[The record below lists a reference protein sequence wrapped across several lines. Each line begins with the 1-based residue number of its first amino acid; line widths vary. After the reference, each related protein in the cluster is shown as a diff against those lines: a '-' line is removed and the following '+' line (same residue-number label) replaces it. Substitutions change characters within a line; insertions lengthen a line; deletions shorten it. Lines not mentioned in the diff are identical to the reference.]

1 MAPLCDH
8 VGVLMTSL
16 NERRCL
22 NMTLQI
28 NIPAA
33 DETLLHRIAGEHGRT
48 VEDYVTHLLTCHCK
62 YLHEHFDQTIAAL
75 RDYSY
80 DSIPEMA
87 AELVQTATD
96 SHRILAERR
105 E

>member
-1 MAPLCDH
+1 MPICDR
-8 VGVLMTSL
+8 VGVRVDSVD
-16 NERRCL
+16 ERQRW
-22 NMTLQI
+22 NMTIQI

-33 DETLLHRIAGEHGRT
+33 EGTLLHRIASEHGQW
-48 VEDYVTHLLTCHCK
+48 VDDYVIHLLTCHCK
-62 YLHEHFDQTIAAL
+62 YLHEHFDQTIVAL

-87 AELVQTATD
+87 AELVQSATD

-105 E
+105 R

>member
-1 MAPLCDH
+1 
-8 VGVLMTSL
+8 
-16 NERRCL
+16 
-22 NMTLQI
+22 MTLQI

-33 DETLLHRIAGEHGRT
+33 DEALLHRIASQHGRT
-48 VEDYVTHLLTCHCK
+48 VEDYVSYLVTWHCK
-62 YLHEHFDQTIAAL
+62 YLHEHLDQTIVAL

-87 AELVQTATD
+87 AELVQSATE

-105 E
+105 R